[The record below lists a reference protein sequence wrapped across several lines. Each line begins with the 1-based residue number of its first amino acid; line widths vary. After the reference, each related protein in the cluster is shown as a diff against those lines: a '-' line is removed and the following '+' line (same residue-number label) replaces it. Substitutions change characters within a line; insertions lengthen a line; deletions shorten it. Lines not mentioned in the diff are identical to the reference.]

1 MTPSESSASD
11 TSGPATG
18 TSRLYDWLDERLSLS
33 TLKEAAAHKTV
44 PMHRWSVL
52 YYLGG
57 MTLFFFAVQV
67 FTGILLMLYYRP
79 SADHAFESVELIM
92 TVVPFGWLIRS
103 IHSWAANLMVFF
115 AFLHLVTVFF
125 MKAYKPPRELTWISG
140 VLLLF
145 LAMGFGFSGY
155 LLPWNQLAF
164 FATKVGTDIAGSVP
178 VVGETLLRFLRGGD
192 QVTGGTLSRFYG
204 WHVAILPAITTL
216 LLLLHLLLVQRL
228 GLSVP
233 PGQEKEAKRR
243 RPMRFV
249 PHFALR
255 DAFGWTLALGVLAA
269 LAALFP
275 WELGEK
281 ADPFAPAY
289 ADIAPEWYF
298 MFMFQTLKLVPGG
311 EIAGLEYEAIPILAF
326 GLAGL
331 VLLLVPFLDRGLQR
345 RGRSPLFTAAGVL
358 GLVFIV
364 GMTAWG
370 YHSAVPVYVVL
381 LTLVLLGVLALGT
394 RRAPHTSGEPPAEPP
409 GPSSGSW
416 KGTATILALMAL
428 GATGSVRAQVQEP
441 APEPPEP
448 ERPAATSSCVACHGD
463 ADLVG
468 DPTLVAPVE
477 AFQDDVHRSVGLGCA
492 DCHGGNPDPALA
504 DDMFTTMDPDSET
517 HPFLGVPER
526 AEIPGFCGRC
536 HSDPTYMKRFQPDA
550 RVDQE
555 REYWT
560 SHHGEALAEGDTRVA
575 TCVDCHGVHGILRP
589 DNPGAPIYPTRVA
602 ETCGG
607 CHSDPEHMAGYTLPG
622 GRELP
627 VDQQVRWRRSVHA
640 AALLEREDLSAP
652 TCNDCHGNHGA
663 TPPGLDSVVFVCGQC
678 HGREASLFRESPKRA
693 GFELHNE
700 LMLPEMTEDGCA
712 DCHGEPQAS
721 LENIHQ
727 FAECTMCHGNH
738 AVVRPTLALLA
749 PLPQTPCALCH
760 EEGKLG
766 DAGEETE
773 EATADDTATRA
784 QSWEPEEVVQNY
796 RRTRDDLLAIADA
809 EGLTG
814 DARYDWLVDQV
825 LELPTHTIPE
835 SREDGEPR
843 LRPEFARLFEKFRI
857 GKTYFT
863 YTDPVTGETVK
874 QSHTRCTDCHSEG
887 SEGRATARR
896 FLEEMW
902 DVTVTTARAE
912 RTALAAR
919 RGGVEVREPLA
930 DLDHAV
936 DAQIELE
943 VLVHTF
949 TAEDGGAFAEKHE
962 EGLQHA
968 VAALEG
974 ARQAL
979 EELGFRRRG
988 LVVSLGLIVLVLI
1001 GLAFKIRQVS

>member
-1 MTPSESSASD
+1 MTPSETSASK
-11 TSGPATG
+11 TSGTASRTA
-18 TSRLYDWLDERLSLS
+18 RLYDWLDERLSLS

-125 MKAYKPPRELTWISG
+125 MKAYRPPRELTWVSG
-140 VLLLF
+140 ALLLF

-164 FATKVGTDIAGSVP
+164 FATKVGTDIAGSIP
-178 VVGETLLRFLRGGD
+178 LVGETMLRFLRGGD

-228 GLSVP
+228 GMSVP
-233 PGQEKEAKRR
+233 PGQEEEAKRR

-255 DAFGWTLALGVLAA
+255 DVFGWTLALGVVAA

-275 WELGEK
+275 WELGDK

-311 EIAGLEYEAIPILAF
+311 EIAGVEYEAIPILLF

-345 RGRSPLFTAAGVL
+345 RGRSPLFTAVGVL
-358 GLVFIV
+358 ALVFIV

-381 LTLVLLGVLALGT
+381 LTGVLLGVLALGT
-394 RRAPHTSGEPPAEPP
+394 RRVRLSQGGPPGAAMILGLLLLGAAGSALAQAEP
-409 GPSSGSW
+409 
-416 KGTATILALMAL
+416 
-428 GATGSVRAQVQEP
+428 SVPV
-441 APEPPEP
+441 
-448 ERPAATSSCVACHGD
+448 ATSSCEACHGD

-468 DPTLVAPVE
+468 DPRLTAPVE
-477 AFQDDVHRSVGLGCA
+477 AFQEDVHRSVGLGCA
-492 DCHGGNPDPALA
+492 DCHGGDPDPALA
-504 DDMFTTMDPDSET
+504 DDLFTTMDPDSET
-517 HPFLGVPER
+517 HPFRGVPER
-526 AEIPGFCGRC
+526 KEIPGFCGRC
-536 HSDPTYMKRFQPDA
+536 HSDPTYMKRFRPDA

-560 SHHGEALAEGDTRVA
+560 SHHGEALAQGDTRVA
-575 TCVDCHGVHGILRP
+575 TCIDCHGVHGILRP
-589 DNPGAPIYPTRVA
+589 DNPEAPVYPTRVA

-607 CHSDPEHMAGYTLPG
+607 CHSDPEHMDGYTLAD
-622 GRELP
+622 GRPLP

-640 AALLEREDLSAP
+640 AALLDREDLSAP

-678 HGREASLFRESPKRA
+678 HGREASLFRDSPKSA

-700 LMLPEMTEDGCA
+700 LMLPEMSEDGCA

-721 LENIHQ
+721 LKNLHQ

-760 EEGKLG
+760 EEGDLG
-766 DAGEETE
+766 DTGEGEAETPE
-773 EATADDTATRA
+773 TAATQT
-784 QSWEPEEVVQNY
+784 QSWEPEEV
-796 RRTRDDLLAIADA
+796 RRHYLEMRDNLLAIAEE

-825 LELPTHTIPE
+825 VELPTHTAPGP
-835 SREDGEPR
+835 REDGEIT

-863 YTDPVTGETVK
+863 YTDPVTGETVR
-874 QSHTRCTDCHSEG
+874 QGHTRCTDCHSEG
-887 SEGRATARR
+887 SEGRATART
-896 FLEEMW
+896 FLEKMW

-949 TAEDGGAFAEKHE
+949 NAEEGGAFAEKHD
-962 EGLQHA
+962 EGQQHA

-974 ARQAL
+974 ARKAL

-988 LVVSLGLIVLVLI
+988 LVVFLGLIVLVLI
-1001 GLAFKIRQVS
+1001 GLALKIRQMS